1 MTELAKME
9 DRENR
14 VFGNRKDGAEKRH
27 GRKAVLGYGIVR
39 SGKNYDRKSV
49 V

>member
-9 DRENR
+9 DREPR
-14 VFGNRKDGAEKRH
+14 VFGSRKDGAEKRH

-39 SGKNYDRKSV
+39 SRKNYDRKFAI
-49 V
+49 